1 MLSLPSA
8 QRPLLAAALLFA
20 IAPLALQAQAPV
32 HAAGTVQGITGSVIT
47 LKTDAGPQ
55 YTVEVADSTKLLQ
68 IPPGSK
74 DLSAAQP
81 FALTDIAAGD
91 RILVN
96 GSTAADATVITAS
109 RVILMKATA
118 IASLHAA
125 EQADWRQRGSGGL
138 VRSVDPAAQ
147 TITITNSGKTITIQ
161 LQRTTILRR
170 YAPDSVDFASA
181 VPSILAQILPGDQL
195 RVRGDKSADGLTI
208 TADEIV
214 SGSFRNI
221 AGPITAIDLTAGTI
235 TVKDLTTKRSILIH
249 TTPTTSL
256 KKLDA
261 RASAFIAMRAGNP
274 TGATPAAPGGAG
286 TGADMPARPHFD
298 LAQAIQRMPSVP
310 LSTYN
315 VNDAVM
321 VVASSPDAAATSV
334 TAITILGG
342 VEQILS
348 ATPKG
353 GQVMTLAPWRP
364 GWRRTRHGRR
374 KLTSSRHR
382 TESEPHSGV

>member
-1 MLSLPSA
+1 MQSPSSTQCHLFA
-8 QRPLLAAALLFA
+8 ALLLLAAPF
-20 IAPLALQAQAPV
+20 ALQAQAPT

-47 LKTDAGPQ
+47 LKTDSGQQ
-55 YTVEVADSTKLLQ
+55 YTVQVADSAKLLQ
-68 IPPGSK
+68 VPPDSK
-74 DLSAAQP
+74 SLANAQP

-96 GSTAADATVITAS
+96 GSTAADPTVLTAT

-118 IASLHAA
+118 IASLHSA
-125 EQADWRQRGSGGL
+125 EQDDWRQRGSGGL
-138 VRSVDPAAQ
+138 VKSVDLAGQ
-147 TITITNSGKTITIQ
+147 TIQITSNGHPVTIQ

-181 VPSILAQILPGDQL
+181 QPGILAQILPGDQL

-221 AGPITAIDLTAGTI
+221 AGPITAIDLAAATI
-235 TVKDLTTKRSILIH
+235 TVKDLTTRRSILIH
-249 TTPTTSL
+249 TTPATSL

-261 RASAFIAMRAGNP
+261 RASAFLAMRAAGG
-274 TGATPAAPGGAG
+274 TTPAAGTATA
-286 TGADMPARPHFD
+286 TGAPAAPARHFD
-298 LAQAIQRMPSVP
+298 LAQVIQRMPAVP
-310 LSTYN
+310 LSTYA

-321 VVASSPDAAATSV
+321 IVASAPDATGTSV

-353 GQVMTLAPWRP
+353 GEVMTLAPWSLGGDAP
-364 GWRRTRHGRR
+364 DMGGT
-374 KLTSSRHR
+374 
-382 TESEPHSGV
+382 P

>member
-1 MLSLPSA
+1 MPSLPSA
-8 QRPLLAAALLFA
+8 QRHLLAALLFA
-20 IAPLALQAQAPV
+20 ALPFAIAPSALQAQAPV
-32 HAAGTVQGITGSVIT
+32 HAAGTVQGVSGSVIT
-47 LKTDAGPQ
+47 LNTDAGQQ
-55 YTVEVADSTKLLQ
+55 YTVQVADSTRLLQ

-81 FALTDIAAGD
+81 FALTDIAVGD

-96 GSTAADATVITAS
+96 GSTAADPIVIAAL

-118 IASLHAA
+118 IASLHSA
-125 EQADWRQRGSGGL
+125 EQSDWRQRGSGGL
-138 VRSVDPAAQ
+138 VRSVDGAAQ
-147 TITITNSGKTITIQ
+147 TITITSNGKTITIQ

-181 VPSILAQILPGDQL
+181 MPSTLAQILPGDQL
-195 RVRGDKSADGLTI
+195 RVRGDRSADGLTI

-235 TVKDLTTKRSILIH
+235 TVKDLTTKRGILIH
-249 TTPTTSL
+249 TTPATSL

-261 RASAFIAMRAGNP
+261 RASAFFAMRAGNP
-274 TGATPAAPGGAG
+274 TGAAAPGGAG
-286 TGADMPARPHFD
+286 GSAGTGAGMPVRPRFD

-310 LSTYN
+310 LSSYN

-321 VVASSPDAAATSV
+321 VVASSPDAAAASI
-334 TAITILGG
+334 TAITVLGG

-353 GQVMTLAPWRP
+353 GEVMTLAPWSLGGDAP
-364 GWRRTRHGRR
+364 DTGG
-374 KLTSSRHR
+374 
-382 TESEPHSGV
+382 GN